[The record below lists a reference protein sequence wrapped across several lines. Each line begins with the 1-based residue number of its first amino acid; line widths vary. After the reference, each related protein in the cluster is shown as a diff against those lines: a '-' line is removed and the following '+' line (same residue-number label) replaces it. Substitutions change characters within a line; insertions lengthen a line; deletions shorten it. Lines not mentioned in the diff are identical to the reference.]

1 MRIPRRP
8 GVLIAIAAAIGVSLV
23 VVPMHRASAAPT
35 ATTTELVIT
44 KGGDRNGSQTVAGLA
59 GATFDFFAGTQG
71 TVPGSGATPTAS
83 CTTAANG
90 TCSVDVPGR
99 NTGNGN
105 STQGYWIRE
114 RTAPSGYSIISALDT
129 GNGNATSSTPYNQL
143 FTGHVANNTT
153 NTFPV
158 AGTGSS
164 FTSRSSDWADERD
177 NPPLPGHCGLNIAL
191 LIDTSGSIAP
201 SLPQVKSA
209 ANGFVSALTGTPS
222 SIALYRF
229 AADATQLL
237 ALTPVSNT
245 AGANTVKAA
254 INGLTAAGATNWDLG
269 LFQTVAAAPTYDAI
283 VMLTDGNPT
292 VYGPLATGPGNATRF
307 REIENGIFSANAVK
321 AAGARVIAVGVGS
334 GVTNAAQNL
343 QSISGPTLDSDYYQA
358 DFSEL
363 ATLFHDLALK
373 TCEGTISVV
382 KDVIPPGGTIAN
394 GVPTGGWT
402 FTSSTSGVTPMSGAT
417 ADGTGA
423 ISFTAPLNGAT
434 SMPVSLAE
442 TQQSGYTL
450 VQNAGK
456 NATCVN
462 GGSAVTVTN
471 AASGPGFTV
480 SALANAIVT
489 CTVYNLAPTPLAQVV
504 VNKEWDIN
512 GTDFANGQQPTDFG
526 ATLELTGQTDPEFG
540 VTYTNYSQGDSVTVG
555 ESVSTL
561 PPGCTNAS
569 SGDLGSHTLAAGLN
583 TFSILNTV
591 TCVTTLTLLKS
602 VVNPYGPP
610 EDPTSWTLM
619 AIPDGSSTPTV
630 NGKTGVKGDV
640 VGGQLYN
647 LAESDVPGYQQEVVS
662 GAVIVP
668 PSTGSWHCVLR
679 LADGTTGSEFD
690 GLNGGVTVALGQNAE
705 CTAINTAQPAKLT
718 LTKTVINTNGGTA
731 TSTDWTLTATPN
743 SQNPDAKVITGT
755 DGQPAVTGAAAI
767 PVAPYTLTEAD
778 GPDNYLQV
786 GDPACV
792 LTGTTT
798 AADMSGNVVTPGV
811 GQDITCTFTNQD
823 QVVPTTPPPTTP
835 PPTTPPPTTVPP
847 TSAPPLP
854 VTGSSFNTFAGIGS
868 GAFLAG
874 LGLLV
879 VTLRRRRALD
889 D

>member
-1 MRIPRRP
+1 VRIPRRP

-23 VVPMHRASAAPT
+23 VVPMHRANAAPT
-35 ATTTELVIT
+35 ANTVELVIN
-44 KGGDRNGSQTVAGLA
+44 KGGDRNGAQTVAGLA
-59 GATFDFFAGTQG
+59 GATFDFIAGTSG
-71 TVPGSGATPTAS
+71 TVPPANAVATAS
-83 CTTAANG
+83 CTTDSTG
-90 TCSVDVPGR
+90 VCHVDVAGR
-99 NTGNGN
+99 NTG
-105 STQGYWIRE
+105 TQGYWIRE
-114 RTAPSGYSIISALDT
+114 RTAPSGFSIISALDT
-129 GNGNATSSTPYNQL
+129 GNGDATSSTPYNQL
-143 FTGHVANNTT
+143 FTGNVANNTT
-153 NTFPV
+153 RTFPM

-164 FTSRSSDWADERD
+164 FTSRGSSWADERD

-191 LIDTSGSIAP
+191 LIDTSGSIRP
-201 SLPQVKSA
+201 SLPSVKSA
-209 ANGFVSALTGTPS
+209 ANGFVDALTGTPS

-229 AADATQLL
+229 AADASQLL
-237 ALTPVSNT
+237 NSTPVSST
-245 AGANTVKAA
+245 AGADTVKAA
-254 INGLTAAGATNWDLG
+254 INGLTAGGSTNWDLG
-269 LFQTVAAAPTYDAI
+269 LFQTAAAAQTYDAI

-307 REIENGIFSANAVK
+307 REVENGIFSANAVK
-321 AAGARVIAVGVGS
+321 AEGTRVIAVGVGS

-363 ATLFHDLALK
+363 ADLFHQLALK

-382 KDVIPPGGTIAN
+382 KDIIPPGGTIAD

-423 ISFTAPLNGAT
+423 ISFTAPLNGA
-434 SMPVSLAE
+434 SSLPVSLAE
-442 TQQSGYTL
+442 TQQSGFTL

-456 NATCVN
+456 NATCSN
-462 GGSAVTVTN
+462 GGSPVTVTN
-471 AASGPGFTV
+471 AATGPGFTV
-480 SALANAIVT
+480 SALASAIVT
-489 CTVYNLAPTPLAQVV
+489 CTVYNLAPTPPAQVV

-512 GTDFANGQQPTDFG
+512 GTHYADGQEPTDFE
-526 ATLELTGQTDPEFG
+526 ATLELTGQTNPEFG
-540 VTYTNYSQGDSVTVG
+540 VTYTNYLEGDSVTVG

-561 PPGCTNAS
+561 PPGCSNAS
-569 SGDLGSHTLAAGLN
+569 TGDLGAHTLAAGLN

-591 TCVTTLTLLKS
+591 TCVTTLKLLKS

-610 EDPTSWTLM
+610 ENPDSWTLT
-619 AIPDGSSTPTV
+619 ATPDGGSTPTIS
-630 NGKTGVKGDV
+630 GTTGVKEDV
-640 VGGQLYN
+640 IGGQLYD
-647 LAESDVPGYQQEVVS
+647 LAESTVPGYKQELVP
-662 GAVIVP
+662 GAVLKAGE
-668 PSTGSWHCVLR
+668 TGSWHCVLR
-679 LADGTTGSEFD
+679 LADGSTGSEFD

-718 LTKTVINTNGGTA
+718 LKKTVINTNGGTA

-743 SQNPDAKVITGT
+743 SPNPDAKVITGK
-755 DGQPAVTGAAAI
+755 DGQAAVTGAAAI
-767 PVAPYTLTEAD
+767 PLAPYTLTEAD

-786 GDPACV
+786 GDPTCV

-798 AADMSGNVVTPGV
+798 AADMSGDVVTPGL

-835 PPTTPPPTTVPP
+835 PPTVPP
-847 TSAPPLP
+847 SSPPPLP